1 MILEPISPIVTGPIV
16 SPIVQSFVSEYTISW
31 EAVWLFLKITAV
43 VVGSIIITLLLDRHM
58 QKRCFVTNRTLTL
71 ILSSAVS
78 LVLSLRY
85 GLSVYTFQGLFL
97 YFLLLYASLSD
108 LTDRHVADHI
118 SISILAL
125 SLISVPTVGFTSML
139 IGGAVTAAVQ
149 IGVSMFSDGRY
160 GGADWKISSAC
171 AFLLGWTRGI
181 AGLVIG
187 LLIGIVFTLIYNKVK
202 GRDHGEGFALVPFL
216 SIGMM
221 AMFFV

>member
-16 SPIVQSFVSEYTISW
+16 SPIVQSFVSEYVISW
-31 EAVWLFLKITAV
+31 EAIWLFLKITAV
-43 VVGSIIITLLLDRHM
+43 IVASILTTLLLDSSM
-58 QKRCFVTNRTLTL
+58 NKKGFVTNKALTL
-71 ILSSAVS
+71 ILSSAMA
-78 LVLSLRY
+78 LGLSLRY
-85 GLSVYTFQGLFL
+85 GLSVYTFQGMFL
-97 YFLLLYASLSD
+97 YFLLLYASMSD
-108 LTDRHVADHI
+108 LTNRHVADHV

-160 GGADWKISSAC
+160 GGADWKIASSC

-181 AGLVIG
+181 AGLVLG
-187 LLIGIVFTLIYNKVK
+187 LLIGIIFTLIYNKVK
-202 GRDHGEGFALVPFL
+202 HRDQGEGFALVPFL
-216 SIGMM
+216 AIGMM